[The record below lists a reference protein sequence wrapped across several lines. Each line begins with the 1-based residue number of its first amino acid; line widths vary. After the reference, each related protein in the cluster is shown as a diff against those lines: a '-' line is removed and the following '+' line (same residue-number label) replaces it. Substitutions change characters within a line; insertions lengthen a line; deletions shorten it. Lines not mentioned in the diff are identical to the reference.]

1 MSLKRRAILLG
12 GAATVGFGALGY
24 YGITRCDEVA
34 CFSFEFQGADHV
46 ANRLDVQH
54 TGGQES
60 LQAGDVY
67 FREVVVDW
75 ESRETDTIAWSELD
89 DEMEPSDTID
99 GDEIRLQLLWETNV
113 VEILWRQ
120 EGEET
125 LIGAWVDEDD
135 DAR

>member
-1 MSLKRRAILLG
+1 M
-12 GAATVGFGALGY
+12 
-24 YGITRCDEVA
+24 
-34 CFSFEFQGADHV
+34 
-46 ANRLDVQH
+46 
-54 TGGQES
+54 
-60 LQAGDVY
+60 Y
-67 FREVVVDW
+67 FRGVVVDW

-120 EGEET
+120 EGKET